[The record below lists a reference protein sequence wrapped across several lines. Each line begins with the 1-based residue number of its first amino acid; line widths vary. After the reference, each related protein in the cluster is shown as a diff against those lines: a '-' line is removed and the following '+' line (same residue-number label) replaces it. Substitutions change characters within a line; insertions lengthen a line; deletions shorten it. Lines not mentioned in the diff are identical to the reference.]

1 MINSLDEA
9 ITHCLEVAEEQ
20 EDFDKFQCGYC
31 KLGCEDG
38 VWKDTCRLSSNIPE
52 GCSWGECSESNC
64 PLFSNCL
71 ECAKEHRQLAEWL
84 RELKKWRALRDSINM
99 LCDVDCEYPQYRESG
114 TMCDACPIG
123 TVKEYFEQIFDGE
136 VNADANSD

>member
-1 MINSLDEA
+1 MTIDEA
-9 ITHCLEVAEEQ
+9 ITHCLEVAKEQ
-20 EDFDKFQCGYC
+20 DKLATRYEDASGYSRTHIESLRTNESI
-31 KLGCEDG
+31 K
-38 VWKDTCRLSSNIPE
+38 CR
-52 GCSWGECSESNC
+52 
-64 PLFSNCL
+64 

-84 RELKKWRALRDSINM
+84 KELKKWRTLRDSINM

-136 VNADANSD
+136 VNADE